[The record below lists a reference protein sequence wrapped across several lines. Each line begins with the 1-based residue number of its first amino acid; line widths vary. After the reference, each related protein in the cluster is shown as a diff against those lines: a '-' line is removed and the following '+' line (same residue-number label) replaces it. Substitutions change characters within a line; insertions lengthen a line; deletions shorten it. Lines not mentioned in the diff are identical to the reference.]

1 MPQVMVYNNM
11 YILSGR
17 MLWFL
22 FYTFQLVLVAISHAY
37 FITLSVK
44 NPNLVFDVIN

>member
-22 FYTFQLVLVAISHAY
+22 FYTFQLVFVAISHAY

>member
-22 FYTFQLVLVAISHAY
+22 FYTFPLVLVAIYHAY

-44 NPNLVFDVIN
+44 NPDLVFDVIN

>member
-1 MPQVMVYNNM
+1 MPEVKVYKNM

-22 FYTFQLVLVAISHAY
+22 FYTFPLVLVAIYHAY

-44 NPNLVFDVIN
+44 NPDLVFDVIN

>member
-22 FYTFQLVLVAISHAY
+22 FYTFQLVLVEIYHAY
-37 FITLSVK
+37 FITSSVK

>member
-1 MPQVMVYNNM
+1 MPQVMVYKNM
-11 YILSGR
+11 YILSVR

-22 FYTFQLVLVAISHAY
+22 FYTFPLVLVAIYHAY

-44 NPNLVFDVIN
+44 NPDLVFDVIN